1 MLINRIEQQF
11 GAEEDLK
18 VLLSGS
24 SESVLWVVVIDDFFY
39 QTLNNEKISFDHFS
53 IPQEYYGIFMHFRE

>member
-1 MLINRIEQQF
+1 M
-11 GAEEDLK
+11 
-18 VLLSGS
+18 
-24 SESVLWVVVIDDFFY
+24 VVIDDFFY